1 MGARSARAG
10 APGAVT
16 DAHPDRAAPA
26 FAPEFWAVLI
36 AAFGLRLGV
45 ALAVPN
51 IHWPDEIYQVME
63 PAHRLVFGTGA
74 VSWEWVAGIRSWLL
88 PGAVAALMEVGR
100 ALGALPA
107 RINLPV
113 AVAFAA
119 AGCVPVAVAYRWGR
133 APGRAAACAAAVVA
147 ATWIDLVY
155 MSGHPLTEVAAADCL
170 PAALYLGLKRDGTFA
185 SRHRLW
191 LAGALLGLTF
201 VLRFHLGPALAVAAF
216 GMCGVGRGAWPRWR
230 AAIAGACAPVLAA
243 ALLDWAT
250 LGTPFQSIWLNVWV
264 NTAMGVSSEAGRAP
278 FLTLWI
284 LPLEIWG
291 TIGFLAVLV
300 TALLGARRFPWLL
313 AVALAIL
320 VTHSLIPH
328 KEYRFTYPAIVLL
341 AILAGLGTAELIGT
355 VAPRRAAIAAMAAAI
370 LWCGLSY
377 SVAQSAIFRVPWT
390 RERAQLDAFAA
401 VSRRGDACGL
411 GLLGLWWMKTPGQS
425 WLPPDVMLH
434 QLAGAPE
441 SSAGFNYIL
450 ASARRNPGAPFARLG
465 CFDGD
470 GGQVRLCLWR
480 RDGGCS
486 GAAPPLPVNWPQALR
501 PTPPQP
507 EGDADE

>member
-1 MGARSARAG
+1 AGTRRIAYAAAGAAAIPAARRLRAVRRAGLLQRAHRAGGVAPRRRDGEPAGGDVPVHGDRRAADRRLFFRRAEYRLSRHSFPVRAAGASGARPRRQRAAGLRPRRGHDRVPDVGRGVPRSVVPPSRSRRHQQRRAIGEGGVLAAAGAGVVARRRYARRVADRVRGEHRRRAMGARSARVG

-16 DAHPDRAAPA
+16 DAHPDRCAPA

-119 AGCVPVAVAYRWGR
+119 AGCVPVACAYRWGR

-170 PAALYLGLKRDGTFA
+170 PAALYLGLKRGGTFA

-191 LAGALLGLTF
+191 LAGVLLGLTF

-300 TALLGARRFPWLL
+300 TALLGA
-313 AVALAIL
+313 
-320 VTHSLIPH
+320 
-328 KEYRFTYPAIVLL
+328 
-341 AILAGLGTAELIGT
+341 
-355 VAPRRAAIAAMAAAI
+355 
-370 LWCGLSY
+370 
-377 SVAQSAIFRVPWT
+377 
-390 RERAQLDAFAA
+390 
-401 VSRRGDACGL
+401 
-411 GLLGLWWMKTPGQS
+411 
-425 WLPPDVMLH
+425 
-434 QLAGAPE
+434 
-441 SSAGFNYIL
+441 
-450 ASARRNPGAPFARLG
+450 
-465 CFDGD
+465 
-470 GGQVRLCLWR
+470 
-480 RDGGCS
+480 
-486 GAAPPLPVNWPQALR
+486 
-501 PTPPQP
+501 
-507 EGDADE
+507 